1 MEVSLMQTVKQEVG
15 SLLSRMP
22 DDCSYDDIQYHLY
35 VLQKIKKGLIDA
47 NEGNLFTQEEME
59 KRQREQ
65 KDKRY

>member
-15 SLLSRMP
+15 SLLNHMP

-47 NEGNLFTQEEME
+47 DEGNVLTHEEME
-59 KRQREQ
+59 KRMSQWIR
-65 KDKRY
+65 K